1 MEIIRTIDWMKQ
13 VSRAAREKGLSIGF
27 VPTMGALHEGHLSL
41 VRTAA
46 AGNSPVVVS
55 IFVNPAQ
62 FGPQEDF
69 SKYPRQLEKDSAL
82 LEAAGVD
89 YLFTPD
95 ASEIYPPNF
104 RTYVNVEGLGD
115 RLEGKSRPGHFRGVT
130 TVVLKLFEIVQ
141 PRAAFFGRKDAQ
153 QARVLRQ
160 MARDLNL
167 DAEIAVEPIVRET
180 DGLAMSSRNAYLNA
194 EERRAATSL
203 SRALA
208 AAAARIQSGERN
220 AAALVETAR
229 KTLAGEPLVR
239 PDYIEFVSEDTFEPV
254 TVVGAPSLLLIAAF
268 VGSTSSAGKPTRLI
282 DNLLVTPN
290 SGGGFLTT
298 L

>member
-95 ASEIYPPNF
+95 AAEIYPPNF

-130 TVVLKLFEIVQ
+130 TVVLKLLEIVQ

-160 MARDLNL
+160 MACDLNL
-167 DAEIAVEPIVRET
+167 DAEIAVEPIVREA

-220 AAALVETAR
+220 AAALVEIAR
-229 KTLAGEPLVR
+229 TTLAGEPLVR
-239 PDYIEFVSEDTFEPV
+239 PDYIELVSEDTFEPV
-254 TVVGAPSLLLIAAF
+254 AVVGAPSLLLIAAF
-268 VGSTSSAGKPTRLI
+268 VGSTSSKGKATRLI

>member
-130 TVVLKLFEIVQ
+130 TVVMKLLEIVQ

-167 DAEIAVEPIVRET
+167 DAEIAVEPIVREA

-220 AAALVETAR
+220 AAALIEIAR
-229 KTLAGEPLVR
+229 TTLAGEPLVR
-239 PDYIEFVSEDTFEPV
+239 PDYIELVSEDTFEPV

-282 DNLLVTPN
+282 DNLFVTPN
-290 SGGGFLTT
+290 SGGGFITT

>member
-82 LEAAGVD
+82 LEGAGVD

-95 ASEIYPPNF
+95 ATEIYPPNF

-130 TVVLKLFEIVQ
+130 TVVLKLLEIVQ

-167 DAEIAVEPIVRET
+167 DAEIAVEPIVREA

-220 AAALVETAR
+220 AAALVEIAR

-239 PDYIEFVSEDTFEPV
+239 PDYIELVSEDTFESV
-254 TVVGAPSLLLIAAF
+254 SVVGAPSLLLIAAF
-268 VGSTSSAGKPTRLI
+268 VGATSSTGKATRLI